1 MSRNIPFG
9 EDGDFSEKVLA
20 ERHNNELANK
30 LAHKIKDSFN
40 VKSKTKFAP
49 EPSDVAEITIE
60 F

>member
-1 MSRNIPFG
+1 MTYELEEVKKLENGNWEITTT
-9 EDGDFSEKVLA
+9 E
-20 ERHNNELANK
+20 NELANK